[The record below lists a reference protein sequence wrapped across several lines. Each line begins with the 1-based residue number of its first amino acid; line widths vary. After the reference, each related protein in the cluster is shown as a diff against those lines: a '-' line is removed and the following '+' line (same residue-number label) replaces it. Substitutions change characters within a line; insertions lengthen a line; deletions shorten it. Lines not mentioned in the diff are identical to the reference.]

1 MEWMSMKKII
11 TTITQN
17 YNLQIYSTE
26 FVRKMIGVVYKLI
39 GKDTDYILKLYTEDQ
54 IGRVKETLK
63 IIRYLY
69 EQNVNSLDVI
79 RSVKQEDFIAITV
92 NNINYFGVVFTYHHG
107 IAPNTNLDYDNIIKH
122 MKLIHDKMNNYPN
135 KLHYLGKL
143 FYVNRCIELLLLKDY
158 NSAKLIDLTYMAN
171 ELYHYIEE
179 LPRTFC
185 HGDFH
190 NKNIIKGVSGEL
202 TLIDFDAA
210 NNASNLIDVATFCDQ
225 TDFNQLKHLQFEN
238 TIEALQDAQQ
248 QYRKFSR
255 KEMKAMMAFI
265 PIRHLE
271 LIATIGNAQG
281 LAEIKKEFIEEQFG
295 WVKQYFEY
303 FLEWIAKL

>member
-1 MEWMSMKKII
+1 MKEII

-39 GKDTDYILKLYTEDQ
+39 GKDTDFILKLYKEEQ
-54 IGRVKETLK
+54 ITRVKETLK
-63 IIRYLY
+63 VIRYLC
-69 EQNVNSLDVI
+69 EQDVNSLDI
-79 RSVKQEDFIAITV
+79 IQTVKQEDFVPITI
-92 NNINYFGVVFTYHHG
+92 NDTNYFGVVFTYHHG
-107 IAPNTNLDYDNIIKH
+107 VAPNNDLDHDKIIRY
-122 MKLIHDKMNNYPN
+122 MKLIHDRMRNYPN
-135 KLHYLGKL
+135 KLNYLGKK
-143 FYVNRCIELLLLKDY
+143 FYVNRCIELFLLKDY

-171 ELYHYIEE
+171 ELYRYIEE

-190 NKNIIKGVSGEL
+190 NENIIKDVDGEL
-202 TLIDFDAA
+202 TVIDFDAA
-210 NNASNLIDVATFCDQ
+210 NNASNLIDVVTFCDQ
-225 TDFNQLKHLQFEN
+225 TDFNQWKSFQFEN
-238 TIEALQDAQQ
+238 TVEALQDAQQ

-271 LIATIGNAQG
+271 LIATIGNAKG
-281 LAEIKKEFIEEQFG
+281 LAEIKKEFIEEQYV
-295 WVKQYFEY
+295 WIKQYFEY
-303 FLEWIAKL
+303 FLEWIGKTTID